1 MFSIAPTVISRGKSS
16 LILPTS
22 LSSTLPSKIIFP
34 TSAMI
39 AIVVPSLKL
48 LDSITWFPVLTGT
61 SNTIPE
67 TVALIS
73 VFAAAPIPLVVPV
86 FTIS

>member
-1 MFSIAPTVISRGKSS
+1 
-16 LILPTS
+16 
-22 LSSTLPSKIIFP
+22 
-34 TSAMI
+34 MI